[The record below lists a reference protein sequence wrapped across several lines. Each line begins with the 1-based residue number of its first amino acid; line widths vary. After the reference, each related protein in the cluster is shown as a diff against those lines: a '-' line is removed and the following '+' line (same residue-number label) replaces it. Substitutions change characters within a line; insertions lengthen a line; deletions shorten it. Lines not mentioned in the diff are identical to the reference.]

1 VWFDLVRP
9 RSSPP
14 FDHLVHGFITMSFAF
29 RYFHPNPGW
38 SPNPAGSTLTPATSH
53 NELNELN
60 EIVVTPIPTATPAPI
75 TAPIADTVG
84 KHCILEL
91 YACDCA
97 KLDDEDFVRAA
108 LSNAALRAGAT
119 LLNLISHHF
128 QPHGVT
134 GLALLAES
142 HISFHSW
149 PESGYAA
156 VDVFTCG
163 DHTMPESAC
172 RVLVEEFG
180 SRHHQ
185 LRSFRR
191 ETPTMIAALERQP
204 AAIDGLPVP
213 PR

>member
-1 VWFDLVRP
+1 
-9 RSSPP
+9 
-14 FDHLVHGFITMSFAF
+14 MSFAF

-38 SPNPAGSTLTPATSH
+38 STDSAGSTLTPATSLD
-53 NELNELN
+53 ELNELKGLN
-60 EIVVTPIPTATPAPI
+60 EIVVTPIATATPAPI

-191 ETPTMIAALERQP
+191 ETPAMIAALERQP
-204 AAIDGLPVP
+204 AAMDGLPVP